1 MAKSWADLSKE
12 ERDAS
17 GMTKKEYNKSTG
29 YRSEV
34 VAAEKATPAVS
45 NSNQSPQESA
55 AKQEQNSHLSSNTNS
70 RSEAKERSQNYSY
83 YKANEDGRGGTTYYG
98 EEAHQQKAADDKARN
113 ERMHANKVAEF
124 GEDLKGY
131 SATTGKNIQGNT
143 QNEQMRL
150 DREESAYAYGQSRKD
165 INAEKLKHGPA
176 GVYGMQ
182 SAQGKYGTGK
192 AYDGVG
198 WYDDQTFDAFHKD
211 NQLAAL
217 RRTFELSGSDFNY
230 DEIQRS
236 KNFGEFQGANM
247 HLYDQYGEGREG
259 YENWFN
265 NYSIYGGEN
274 GMTRERLQ
282 QMEQQNLTVGGNYTY
297 DLGNFKGSQDIM
309 EFDKVM
315 EVGRNQQNAI
325 KDYQNSNEFLN
336 KYGKYDWAQ
345 K

>member
-131 SATTGKNIQGNT
+131 SEETGRNIHGRNWNQQQKYEREKSNDAYR
-143 QNEQMRL
+143 QSRL
-150 DREESAYAYGQSRKD
+150 DIQ
-165 INAEKLKHGPA
+165 AEKLKHGPA

-182 SAQGKYGTGK
+182 SALENQSVDK
-192 AYDGVG
+192 VG
-198 WYDDQTFDAFHKD
+198 AKFSHSPYLDDRTAF
-211 NQLAAL
+211 NNAL
-217 RRTFELSGSDFNY
+217 VRTFQASGY
-230 DEIQRS
+230 DYNHDEVSRS
-236 KNFGEFQGANM
+236 KNQGQYNPM
-247 HLYDQYGEGREG
+247 MDHLYEQYGGGREG
-259 YENWFN
+259 HKNWYD

-274 GMTRERLQ
+274 GHDNEAFEAAHR
-282 QMEQQNLTVGGNYTY
+282 NLNNYTF
-297 DLGNFKGSQDIM
+297 DLGNFTGSKDIM

-315 EVGRNQQNAI
+315 EIGRNQQNAM